1 MKRNKLIRKTDDKTM
16 IDFKPITLENKEL
29 YQQYLLD
36 GKERGCEYSFANL
49 YLWGRQKATILHGHL
64 TMFSQFNQ
72 RCVYP
77 YPVGSDDKKTILDAL
92 ILDAKE
98 RGIPCRITSLDE
110 EGKQTLEAL
119 YPGKFH
125 FHCDLGNFD
134 YVYDIN
140 DLADLPGRKYQKK
153 RNHCNHFRAEYP
165 DYTVEPLSEVNLP
178 LAKDM
183 AENWYK
189 EKLIEN
195 PQGDYLMEQT
205 ALAKAFRHFH
215 ALELEGLVLF
225 AGNEV
230 MAVTLG
236 SRLSHDTFDV
246 HFEKA
251 KGDINGAYAIIN
263 QEFARYI
270 RNKYPEIRFLD
281 REEDMGIEGL
291 RKAKLS
297 YHPYMMSEIFNAEKR

>member
-1 MKRNKLIRKTDDKTM
+1 M

-183 AENWYK
+183 VENWYK

-291 RKAKLS
+291 RIAKQRYFPHHMQES
-297 YHPYMMSEIFNAEKR
+297 YWAHLMEDDYEY